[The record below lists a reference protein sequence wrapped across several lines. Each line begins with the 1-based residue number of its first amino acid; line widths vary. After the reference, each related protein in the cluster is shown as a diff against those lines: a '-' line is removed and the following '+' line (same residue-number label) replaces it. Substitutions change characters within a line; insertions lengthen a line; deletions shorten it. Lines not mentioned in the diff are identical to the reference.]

1 MRGKV
6 TGHGNGGK
14 IKITNMTG
22 AVITGG
28 ERLTKKWEK
37 FQNHTDKKRYERI
50 EKSGSAIKRKNLVKR
65 NEEKY
70 VTGVTREIKIMVTWR
85 GGGGCSMGDLS
96 FSHIYS
102 LTNTLFLL
110 QSRQF

>member
-1 MRGKV
+1 MSGKV

-22 AVITGG
+22 AVITSG
-28 ERLTKKWEK
+28 ERLTKKWET
-37 FQNHTDKKRYERI
+37 FQNHEDTDKKRYERI

-70 VTGVTREIKIMVTWR
+70 VTGVKRGIKIMFT
-85 GGGGCSMGDLS
+85 
-96 FSHIYS
+96 
-102 LTNTLFLL
+102 
-110 QSRQF
+110 